1 MKQKFSTEWKSS
13 RQTRKQ
19 RKYRF
24 NSPLHIKQKFL
35 SANLSKELRKKHGKR
50 SIEAKKG
57 DNIIVM
63 RGKFKKKKGKISK
76 VDLKRTRIAIEG
88 IQRQKKDGTKV
99 NVYFHPSKIQIIEL
113 AERKRKIKQEGKN
126 APEKKPST

>member
-1 MKQKFSTEWKSS
+1 MKQKFSTAWKSS

-19 RKYRF
+19 RKYF
-24 NSPLHIKQKFL
+24 ENAPLHIKYKFL
-35 SANLSKELRKKHGKR
+35 SANLSKELRKKHGR
-50 SIEAKKG
+50 NIEARKG
-57 DNIIVM
+57 DSVIIM
-63 RGKFKKKKGKISK
+63 RGKFRKKKGKISK

-113 AERKRKIKQEGKN
+113 VERKIKQNKEKQN
-126 APEKKPST
+126 APEKKPSA